1 MNVFHDG
8 SCSFKSFSNIPD
20 LNPAANQNGCIALG
34 GAQKVSYGGNF
45 GGFDVPTVPTSPLP
59 PETRGISGGLGGVVP
74 GAASHRNDAGT
85 RRWTSKAAWLQL
97 KFQNEPENHEIA
109 AAARR
114 NAVING

>member
-1 MNVFHDG
+1 MTWCPLDPPG
-8 SCSFKSFSNIPD
+8 IDLCGQYFKLND
-20 LNPAANQNGCIALG
+20 LVII
-34 GAQKVSYGGNF
+34 QKVSYGGIF

-85 RRWTSKAAWLQL
+85 RRWTLKAAWLQL
-97 KFQNEPENHEIA
+97 KFQNEPENHEV
-109 AAARR
+109 AARR